1 MFTQNDCVDLRLCYT
16 RKQTNYVYIIHVSQ
30 LCKYYT
36 KKCKRPNSVY
46 FPIRNKLIVWV
57 SLYYWSIYM
66 NFTESHTCTCF
77 VIDIPRN
84 SYPIRIREAGNY
96 N

>member
-1 MFTQNDCVDLRLCYT
+1 
-16 RKQTNYVYIIHVSQ
+16 
-30 LCKYYT
+30 
-36 KKCKRPNSVY
+36 
-46 FPIRNKLIVWV
+46 
-57 SLYYWSIYM
+57 M